1 MEQEHKKSELDTTV
15 LNICQLAKS
24 KMNEYFAVNPHV
36 SISKEEVY
44 NVFKI
49 LFMPHQ
55 ILASLMNTQNMAT
68 KSHMYYKKMALVV
81 HPDKN
86 RHPMAKDAFS
96 KLTHI
101 YEQCRK

>member
-49 LFMPHQ
+49 LF
-55 ILASLMNTQNMAT
+55 SLSNFIIVDFMLPL
-68 KSHMYYKKMALVV
+68 SSSSY
-81 HPDKN
+81 
-86 RHPMAKDAFS
+86 
-96 KLTHI
+96 
-101 YEQCRK
+101 